1 MADTNTPLAAT
12 FNGQMGDAGLTIRKI
27 KVLATLLQDYG
38 DDRDLDSDDMRIVGY
53 IIGDYA
59 ELAEKLVA
67 QAELSGV
74 ARA

>member
-1 MADTNTPLAAT
+1 MADTKTPLAST

-59 ELAEKLVA
+59 ELAQKLVE

-74 ARA
+74 ASA

>member
-1 MADTNTPLAAT
+1 
-12 FNGQMGDAGLTIRKI
+12 MGEAGLAIRKI

-53 IIGDYA
+53 ILADYA
-59 ELAEKLVA
+59 EIAEVTLGR
-67 QAELSGV
+67 AEALGV